1 MFLME
6 VRDRAFHVSRGKSC
20 ANTHLQPDQV
30 LLKKSGD
37 ATPLVHSMR
46 IGKSHSD
53 VTIILLGALS
63 RWVNHLPDEE
73 VNLPK
78 TKVLLRALR
87 EFEAIIGYFQYSLA
101 CVQGQ
106 ILSLRSITV
115 SRVNRTI
122 SLHHLCRL

>member
-6 VRDRAFHVSRGKSC
+6 VRDRAFHVSRGYSN
-20 ANTHLQPDQV
+20 ANTHLRLDQV

-53 VTIILLGALS
+53 VTIVLLGALS

-87 EFEAIIGYFQYSLA
+87 ESEAIVGYS
-101 CVQGQ
+101 
-106 ILSLRSITV
+106 
-115 SRVNRTI
+115 
-122 SLHHLCRL
+122 

>member
-1 MFLME
+1 MNLDL
-6 VRDRAFHVSRGKSC
+6 RL
-20 ANTHLQPDQV
+20 NQV

-53 VTIILLGALS
+53 VTIVLLGALS

-87 EFEAIIGYFQYSLA
+87 ESDAIVRYLSFLLA
-101 CVQGQ
+101 FA
-106 ILSLRSITV
+106 
-115 SRVNRTI
+115 
-122 SLHHLCRL
+122 

>member
-1 MFLME
+1 
-6 VRDRAFHVSRGKSC
+6 
-20 ANTHLQPDQV
+20 
-30 LLKKSGD
+30 
-37 ATPLVHSMR
+37 MR

-87 EFEAIIGYFQYSLA
+87 EPEAVVGHSSFSLA
-101 CVQGQ
+101 
-106 ILSLRSITV
+106 SA
-115 SRVNRTI
+115 
-122 SLHHLCRL
+122 

>member
-6 VRDRAFHVSRGKSC
+6 VRDRAFHVGRDWSSSNRDSQ
-20 ANTHLQPDQV
+20 LSQV

-46 IGKSHSD
+46 IGKSHSE
-53 VTIILLGALS
+53 VTIIILGALS

-87 EFEAIIGYFQYSLA
+87 ESEAVVRHSPFLLVSAQE
-101 CVQGQ
+101 Q
-106 ILSLRSITV
+106 I
-115 SRVNRTI
+115 
-122 SLHHLCRL
+122 

>member
-1 MFLME
+1 MSMHSQL
-6 VRDRAFHVSRGKSC
+6 
-20 ANTHLQPDQV
+20 DQV

-53 VTIILLGALS
+53 VTIVLLGALS

-87 EFEAIIGYFQYSLA
+87 ESEVIARHFPFLLA
-101 CVQGQ
+101 SV
-106 ILSLRSITV
+106 
-115 SRVNRTI
+115 
-122 SLHHLCRL
+122 